1 MGPVAL
7 AFGKYAP
14 KGVNFKYLICV
25 QNPVALTRNDKEM
38 ASSDIS
44 APWGT

>member
-1 MGPVAL
+1 MGHVAL
-7 AFGKYAP
+7 AFGKYALNR
-14 KGVNFKYLICV
+14 VNFKHLICV

>member
-1 MGPVAL
+1 MGPAAL
-7 AFGKYAP
+7 AFRKYALNC
-14 KGVNFKYLICV
+14 VNFRHLICV

-44 APWGT
+44 AQWGT